1 MAQSRCYSPRMQSS
15 PTPQSLPDL
24 AVSVVLF
31 FSPLDQLRAL
41 LDSIRRATVEA
52 ELISVEVVC
61 VDHSCDPDYAA
72 SCQAF
77 VEAYGAESNSAND
90 LRMTLLNPSTNRGYG
105 AGHNLAMAEV
115 ESQFHLILNPDVE
128 LAPDA
133 LKLALA
139 TLRNQHDIALL
150 APQGFSPSGE
160 PEFLAKAYP
169 SVWVLGLRS
178 LAPRG
183 LKTRSSGPLAR
194 YELRETSSETTLRP
208 ITLASGCCM
217 WVRRA
222 VFDEVGGF
230 DESYFLYFEDYDL
243 SLKLALRGAVI
254 EHRGIRI
261 VHHGGGASRKG
272 FQHIRW
278 FIGGAARFFH
288 HWGWRWFG

>member
-1 MAQSRCYSPRMQSS
+1 MQSS

-41 LDSIRRATVEA
+41 LDSIGRAAVEA
-52 ELISVEVVC
+52 ELSRVEVVC
-61 VDHSCDPDYAA
+61 VDHSCDADYAA

-77 VEAYGAESNSAND
+77 VEAYGA
-90 LRMTLLNPSTNRGYG
+90 
-105 AGHNLAMAEV
+105 GHNLAMAEL

-133 LKLALA
+133 LKLALG
-139 TLRNQHDIALL
+139 TLRNQHDIVLL
-150 APQGFSPSGE
+150 APLGFSPSGE

-169 SVWVLGLRS
+169 SLWVLGLRS

-183 LKTRSSGPLAR
+183 LKTRSGGALAR
-194 YELRETSSETTLRP
+194 YEMRDAPSETLLRP

-222 VFDEVGGF
+222 VFDDVGGF

-243 SLKLALRGAVI
+243 SLKLAREGTVV
-254 EHRGIRI
+254 EHRNIRV
-261 VHHGGGASRKG
+261 VHHGGDASRKG

-278 FIGGAARFFH
+278 FIRGAARFFSL
-288 HWGWRWFG
+288 WGWRWFG

>member
-1 MAQSRCYSPRMQSS
+1 MQ
-15 PTPQSLPDL
+15 PPATPQSLPDL
-24 AVSVVLF
+24 AVSVVLH
-31 FSPLDQLRAL
+31 FSPLEQLQAL
-41 LDSIRRATVEA
+41 LDSISRAAIEA
-52 ELISVEVVC
+52 GLSHVAVVC
-61 VDHSCDPDYAA
+61 VDHSCDADYAA
-72 SCQAF
+72 SAQIF
-77 VEAYGAESNSAND
+77 VEAYSAQID
-90 LRMTLLNPSTNRGYG
+90 DCSGLQISLLNPGTNRGYG
-105 AGHNLAMAEV
+105 AGHNLAMAEL

-139 TLRNQHDIALL
+139 TLRNQHDIVLL
-150 APQGFSPSGE
+150 APLGFSPSGE

-183 LKTRSSGPLAR
+183 LKTRSGGALAR
-194 YELRETSSETTLRP
+194 YEMRDAPSETLLRP

-222 VFDEVGGF
+222 VFDDVGGF

-243 SLKLALRGAVI
+243 SLKLARKGTVV
-254 EHRGIRI
+254 EHRNIRV
-261 VHHGGGASRKG
+261 VHHGGDASRKG

-278 FIGGAARFFH
+278 FIRGAARFFNR
-288 HWGWRWFG
+288 WGWRWLG

>member
-1 MAQSRCYSPRMQSS
+1 M
-15 PTPQSLPDL
+15 PDL
-24 AVSVVLF
+24 AVSVVLYR
-31 FSPLDQLRAL
+31 SPLNQFRAL
-41 LDSIRRATVEA
+41 LDSITSAAVEA
-52 ELISVEVVC
+52 ELSGVEVIC
-61 VDHSCDPDYAA
+61 VDHSCDAEYA
-72 SCQAF
+72 SNCQAF
-77 VEAYGAESNSAND
+77 IEAYGAAITNTSG
-90 LRMTLLNPSTNRGYG
+90 LRISLLKPDSNRGYG
-105 AGHNLAMAEV
+105 AGHNLAMAKAT
-115 ESQFHLILNPDVE
+115 SQFHLILNPDVE

-139 TLRNQHDIALL
+139 TLRNQQDIALL

-183 LKTRSSGPLAR
+183 LKTRSGGPLAR
-194 YELRETSSETTLRP
+194 YELRETSSETTLRS

-243 SLKLALRGAVI
+243 SMKLARKGALV
-254 EHRGIRI
+254 EHRDIRI
-261 VHHGGGASRKG
+261 VHHGGDASRKG

-278 FIGGAARFFH
+278 FVRGAARFFNR
-288 HWGWRWFG
+288 WGWRWFG

>member
-1 MAQSRCYSPRMQSS
+1 MQQSS
-15 PTPQSLPDL
+15 TPQSLPDL
-24 AVSVVLF
+24 AVSVVLH

-41 LDSIRRATVEA
+41 FDSLSGAAVEA
-52 ELISVEVVC
+52 ELSRVEVVC
-61 VDHSCDPDYAA
+61 VDHSCDADYAA

-77 VEAYGAESNSAND
+77 VEAYGAVSNCAND
-90 LRMTLLNPSTNRGYG
+90 LRVTVLNPGSNRGYG

-128 LAPDA
+128 LAPDS
-133 LKLALA
+133 LKLALG
-139 TLRNQHDIALL
+139 TLKNQHDIALL

-178 LAPRG
+178 LAPHWI
-183 LKTRSSGPLAR
+183 KTRSGGALAR
-194 YELRETSSETTLRP
+194 YEMRDTLSETTLRP

-222 VFDEVGGF
+222 VFDDVGGF

-243 SLKLALRGAVI
+243 SLKLARKATVL
-254 EHRGIRI
+254 EHRNIRI
-261 VHHGGGASRKG
+261 VHHGGDASRKG

-278 FIGGAARFFH
+278 FIGGAARFFNQ
-288 HWGWRWFG
+288 WGWRWFG

>member
-1 MAQSRCYSPRMQSS
+1 MQLS
-15 PTPQSLPDL
+15 PTPQPLPDL
-24 AVSVVLF
+24 AVSVVLH
-31 FSPLDQLRAL
+31 FSPLEQLQAL
-41 LDSIRRATVEA
+41 LDSISRAAIEA
-52 ELISVEVVC
+52 ELSHVPVVC
-61 VDHSCDPDYAA
+61 VDHSCDADYTA
-72 SCQAF
+72 SSQIF
-77 VEAYGAESNSAND
+77 VEAYSAQID
-90 LRMTLLNPSTNRGYG
+90 DSSGLQISLLNPGTNRGYG
-105 AGHNLAMAEV
+105 AGHNLAVAEV

-133 LKLALA
+133 LKLALG
-139 TLRNQHDIALL
+139 TLRNQHDVALL
-150 APQGFSPSGE
+150 APQGFSPTGE

-183 LKTRSSGPLAR
+183 LKTRSGGALAR
-194 YELRETSSETTLRP
+194 YEMRDTSSETTLRP

-217 WVRRA
+217 WVRRN

-243 SLKLALRGAVI
+243 SLKLARKGTVI
-254 EHRGIRI
+254 EHRDIRV

-278 FIGGAARFFH
+278 FVGGGARFFNR
-288 HWGWRWFG
+288 WGWRWFG

>member
-1 MAQSRCYSPRMQSS
+1 MHSSLTPLSP
-15 PTPQSLPDL
+15 PDL
-24 AVSVVLF
+24 AVSVVLH
-31 FSPLDQLRAL
+31 FSPLEQLRAL
-41 LDSIRRATVEA
+41 LESVSRAALEA
-52 ELISVEVVC
+52 ELSRVAVVC
-61 VDHSCDPDYAA
+61 VDHSCDVDYAA

-77 VEAYGAESNSAND
+77 IEAYSAQTDGASGLQIS
-90 LRMTLLNPSTNRGYG
+90 LLKPDINRGYG
-105 AGHNLAMAEV
+105 AGHNLAMGEV

-133 LKLALA
+133 IKLALD
-139 TLRNQHDIALL
+139 TFKTQQGIALL
-150 APQGFSPSGE
+150 APRGFSESGE

-178 LAPRG
+178 LAPHWV
-183 LKTRSSGPLAR
+183 KTRSGGALAR
-194 YELRETSSETTLRP
+194 YEMRDTPSKTTLRA

-222 VFDEVGGF
+222 VFDEVEGF

-243 SLKLALRGAVI
+243 SLKLAGKGAVM
-254 EHRGIRI
+254 EHRHICI
-261 VHHGGGASRKG
+261 VHHGGGASQKG

-278 FIGGAARFFH
+278 FVAGAARFFS

>member
-1 MAQSRCYSPRMQSS
+1 MQPS
-15 PTPQSLPDL
+15 PTPQSPPDL
-24 AVSVVLF
+24 AVSVVLH
-31 FSPLDQLRAL
+31 FSPLEQLRAL
-41 LDSIRRATVEA
+41 LDSVSRATVEA
-52 ELISVEVVC
+52 ELSRVEVVC
-61 VDHSCDPDYAA
+61 VDHSCDADYAA

-77 VEAYGAESNSAND
+77 VKAYGAESNSANN
-90 LRMTLLNPSTNRGYG
+90 LRITVLNPGTNRGYG

-115 ESQFHLILNPDVE
+115 KGQFHLILNPDVE
-128 LAPDA
+128 LALDS
-133 LKLALA
+133 LKLALG

-150 APQGFSPSGE
+150 APQGFSPSGK

-183 LKTRSSGPLAR
+183 LKTRSCGALAR
-194 YELRETSSETTLRP
+194 YEMRDAPSETLLRP

-222 VFDEVGGF
+222 VFDDVGGF

-243 SLKLALRGAVI
+243 SLKLASRGTVI

-261 VHHGGGASRKG
+261 VHHGGDASRKG

-278 FIGGAARFFH
+278 FICGAARFFNR
-288 HWGWRWFG
+288 WGWRWFG